1 MTLTVKLL
9 LIATLILSII
19 IPFGY
24 YLLGEQSKKRYKK
37 AIGANVFFFFGA
49 FVIKIVG
56 YYIGEIILYGNFVAP
71 ITSVPGN
78 VVQIAVA
85 AVIVLIV
92 IEPIEIAVKKIGIT
106 QFA

>member
-37 AIGANVFFFFGA
+37 AIGANVFFFFGE
-49 FVIKIVG
+49 FGENKPLDSVEINGKMIGNRKIFKQE
-56 YYIGEIILYGNFVAP
+56 YKKSGEYLYFFLYA
-71 ITSVPGN
+71 SV
-78 VVQIAVA
+78 
-85 AVIVLIV
+85 
-92 IEPIEIAVKKIGIT
+92 
-106 QFA
+106 